1 MKVLHGMT
9 EVAGQGTRSVNGLR
23 QNGIETQMAV
33 WRRNSFGYSVDYDL
47 KIGYNH
53 LLYPFYF
60 LKMVAFFLFALRRF
74 DCFHFH
80 FGRSLLPGCLD
91 LKILRALNKKV
102 YMEFHGSDIRG
113 SFERSGYKYLE
124 LPPTSRRRRNSLR
137 HIVNNVDGIILHDE
151 ELRRH
156 LPVSETPVY
165 IVPLRMNVDDFIP
178 VYPDENKKVP
188 TIVHAPSK
196 RKVKGTEYIL
206 KALEAI
212 DKPFKLVLVE
222 NKTQEEAL
230 EIYKTADII
239 IDQLLIGTYGVYT
252 IESMALGK
260 PVIVYIDEEMKT
272 TFPSELPLVSADINT
287 IKEKVEMLIDKA
299 EKRYHLGV
307 QSRKYVEKYH
317 NCRKNAA
324 VLKKIYKGECPALRG
339 REAFLYADSMWDS
352 LDNLKGQTEL
362 EQL

>member
-9 EVAGQGTRSVNGLR
+9 EVAGQGIHSVNGLK
-23 QNGIETQMAV
+23 QNGAEAQMAV

-47 KIGYNH
+47 KIGHNY

-60 LKMVAFFLFALRRF
+60 LKMTAFFLFALRRF

-80 FGRSLLPGCLD
+80 YGRSLLPGCLD
-91 LKILRALNKKV
+91 LKILRALKKKV

-124 LPPTSRRRRNSLR
+124 LPPTSTRRKSAIRR
-137 HIVNNVDGIILHDE
+137 IVNNVDGIILHDE

-165 IVPLRMNVDDFIP
+165 IVPLRMNVDNFAP
-178 VYPDENKKVP
+178 AYPDENKRIP

-196 RKVKGTEYIL
+196 RAVKGTEYIL

-212 DKPFKLVLVE
+212 NKPYKLVLVE

-230 EIYKTADII
+230 AIYKTADII

-260 PVIVYIDEEMKT
+260 PVIVYIDEEMKK
-272 TFPSELPLVSADINT
+272 TFPPELPLVSADINT
-287 IKEKVEMLIDKA
+287 IQQKIEMLIDKV
-299 EKRYHLGV
+299 EQRKQLGIQSRQYVERYHD
-307 QSRKYVEKYH
+307 
-317 NCRKNAA
+317 CRKNAA
-324 VLKKIYKGECPALRG
+324 VLFRIYNGKCPVLTG
-339 REAFLYADSMWDS
+339 SEAFLYADSMPDS
-352 LDNLKGQTEL
+352 LDNLKGQTEF